1 MSSTTAATP
10 SNHRALKA
18 SADHAG
24 DMARRAFNEWLALH
38 HRLSLLKMCERHAG
52 YANLPL
58 CITAKALASCRCKP
72 IRECLA
78 TVVKIQRGLKKC
90 EKEMKEWNKKEIE
103 LHRSYN
109 DMAM

>member
-1 MSSTTAATP
+1 MSLTTVATP

-52 YANLPL
+52 
-58 CITAKALASCRCKP
+58 
-72 IRECLA
+72 
-78 TVVKIQRGLKKC
+78 
-90 EKEMKEWNKKEIE
+90 
-103 LHRSYN
+103 
-109 DMAM
+109 

>member
-18 SADHAG
+18 S
-24 DMARRAFNEWLALH
+24 
-38 HRLSLLKMCERHAG
+38 AG

-78 TVVKIQRGLKKC
+78 TVVKVQRGLKKC
-90 EKEMKEWNKKEIE
+90 KKEMKEWNKKEIE